1 MKKIYSVT
9 SLILAPNPFN
19 QALQQVTAIGNY
31 DQPGWNNFVLVP
43 VWQET
48 GPPQNGIYE
57 FYFMGNAPIG
67 ILPRM
72 IGSTGLISYNFNE
85 TDSLAVKQ
93 VVVYAET
100 NSLSADRR

>member
-9 SLILAPNPFN
+9 SLILSPNPLN
-19 QALQQVTAIGNY
+19 PALQQVMAIGNY

-57 FYFMGNAPIG
+57 FYFMGNAPMG

-72 IGSTGLISYNFNE
+72 IGSTGVVTYSFNE
-85 TDSLAVKQ
+85 ADSLAVKQ
-93 VVVYAET
+93 VVVIAES
-100 NSLSADRR
+100 NSMSADRR